1 MYVMANYSAQKL
13 KSVSLNN
20 QERRYANQ
28 DGNNTARP
36 ENRTVTAAKKP
47 LITPLSEANNAPTPA
62 EEQAP
67 AAPSKESKVASFDW
81 LAMLHRTFLSP
92 VAVKPPT
99 SGGGYKATHIVVS
112 SV

>member
-1 MYVMANYSAQKL
+1 MANYSAQKL

-47 LITPLSEANNAPTPA
+47 LITPLWFRSTSAVLKAVATTE
-62 EEQAP
+62 
-67 AAPSKESKVASFDW
+67 SSKV
-81 LAMLHRTFLSP
+81 
-92 VAVKPPT
+92 
-99 SGGGYKATHIVVS
+99 VVRY
-112 SV
+112 